1 MRQQLPATLTRDDSQ
16 ALKGLAVI
24 LMIVH
29 HLLINGFYDDLES
42 HVLIDEYAL
51 TFKVRLRVLGKICIG
66 IFMFVT
72 AYGYSLS
79 KHRDWGYSFS
89 HIRDLLARYWVLLLA
104 FIGIGV
110 LVGNLPQLRM
120 VLLNMFG
127 LASTYSCANWYVY
140 FYIYAM
146 LILPAIVRLID
157 LYRVK
162 TLVLSVII
170 CGIASLLLRSD
181 NLWIGAVRQ
190 CLFYTPV
197 LVVGCYVARCGLPF
211 IKHQFSKLELLLMLA
226 VLLIAGCY
234 SRDIYGFC
242 TYTVLVPALA
252 FTLTM
257 LFRYQ
262 GSQTIKTALA
272 HLGELSLYMWFIHTV
287 FFSFMTRSLFQQSR
301 LWPDSILLIFLLVF
315 FSSLA
320 LSFLLSRVERAI
332 VKKKG

>member
-16 ALKGLAVI
+16 AFKGLAVI

-29 HLLINGFYDDLES
+29 HLLISDFYINPSSLLLS
-42 HVLIDEYAL
+42 NMALI
-51 TFKVRLRVLGKICIG
+51 RIMVLGKICIG

-72 AYGYSLS
+72 AYGYSLR
-79 KHRDWGYSFS
+79 KRRDWGYSFS
-89 HIRDLLARYWVLLLA
+89 HIRGLLVRYWFLLLV
-104 FIGIGV
+104 FIGIGA
-110 LVGNLPQLRM
+110 LVGNLPQLKM
-120 VLLNMFG
+120 VVLNMFG

-170 CGIASLLLRSD
+170 CGIISLILRSD
-181 NLWIGAVRQ
+181 SQWIDIVRQ

-211 IKHQFSKLELLLMLA
+211 IKHHFSKLELLLMLA
-226 VLLIAGCY
+226 ALLVAGCF

-262 GSQTIKTALA
+262 GSETIKTALA

-301 LWPDSILLIFLLVF
+301 LWPDSIVLIFLLVF